1 MDLTHLDLSLQGIAK
16 QCNTIATEHGF
27 WDHERNYG
35 EMMALIH
42 SEVSESLEEHR
53 DGNPVVWY
61 KHELGCQMA
70 HLPFKS
76 DMMKVTIHTS
86 AGDLE
91 YHCTCDPK
99 PEGAAVELID
109 AMIRELDTLQDLLE
123 KNLSSIGARYTVD
136 QIMLIK
142 MSYNNRRP
150 HKHGKAY

>member
-27 WDHERNYG
+27 WDQERNYG
-35 EMMALIH
+35 EMIALMH
-42 SEVSESLEEHR
+42 SELSESLEEHR

-61 KHELGCQMA
+61 KHEPFCEMA
-70 HLPFKS
+70 KVPFKS
-76 DMMKVTIHTS
+76 DMMRVTIHAQT
-86 AGDLE
+86 GDIE
-91 YHCTCDPK
+91 YLCSCDPK

-109 AMIRELDTLQDLLE
+109 AMIRELDTLQDLLA
-123 KNLSSIGARYTVD
+123 KNPSSIGAHYSVD

-142 MSYNNRRP
+142 MAYNNRRP